1 MVEHKVAHLVES
13 WENILVD
20 WRGHEKVFQTVAS
33 LVDKMEVQKVDLL
46 ADGMGDGMD
55 ALLAGLKGD
64 VSVAK

>member
-20 WRGHEKVFQTVAS
+20 WKEYEKVFLTVAA
-33 LVDKMEVQKVDLL
+33 LVDKMEVQKVGLL
-46 ADGMGDGMD
+46 ADEMGDGMD
-55 ALLAGLKGD
+55 ALMVGLKGD